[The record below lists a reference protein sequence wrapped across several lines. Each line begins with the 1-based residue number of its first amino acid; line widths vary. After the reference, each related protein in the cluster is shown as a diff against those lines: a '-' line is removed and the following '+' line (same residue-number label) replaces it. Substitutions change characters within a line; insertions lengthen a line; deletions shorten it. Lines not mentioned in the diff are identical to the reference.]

1 MMKKNE
7 SAKPNIFQRHQ
18 STLKDTS
25 YNDAGTAHMTDSL
38 LPVIDFDAVKSEY
51 IRSYH
56 CSPVP
61 KSNDALLHYGDEY
74 FFIEFKDGNMK
85 YEIHNVRGKIFE
97 SLLLFCDLTD
107 TTISFSRKH
116 VSYMLVYNQ
125 EKSKAYIQEKLSAN
139 EVQEPPAI
147 GTFIRALGKEAKHN
161 VDYFGLRKQFKD
173 IYFKDVYSCERS
185 EFPYWKEKLWGDVE

>member
-116 VSYMLVYNQ
+116 VSYVLVYNQ

-139 EVQEPPAI
+139 EVQDSPAI

-173 IYFKDVYSCERS
+173 IYFGSVTTN
-185 EFPYWKEKLWGDVE
+185 G